1 MLKRFTLL
9 ASSLLAAFSIA
20 AQETTTTASASF
32 ATEDGGKTL
41 VVKGKG
47 DLTTLNMT
55 MNMGKIFTS
64 AASGNVFSD
73 DNGTSVTEGSAY
85 NSSNTY
91 YVSSYTYSPTSVTVP
106 TAWTVPFGNVTTT
119 NKWME
124 DKLVNLYSGYYASWD
139 NTIVLNSKVTTE
151 SSIDLTSAN
160 AENYPNNSKYF
171 IYTGEEFTGEKKI
184 AVSDLETENVT
195 WLTLEQLKEY
205 YTTETKYAISQD
217 NIFVSTDGGKT
228 FVAKPKSEN
237 TNTPD
242 YTYNTG
248 EVFYKRSVIYV
259 AIEDNTTYFETNSS
273 YITDKNETNSFVNL
287 LNAKIL
293 EDATVTSGI
302 VTNTFETVRFVNEDS
317 STPLIINDDIVQ
329 AILFPTKDWGS
340 NIIGKEKN
348 NSIVTLDLGQATIE
362 NLTSNAF
369 IKNGN
374 NQLANMAN
382 LTLPL
387 TKTTSVYSESS
398 KKYEDKMVLPT
409 GVLEHYSNYTPGEG
423 QANLVTVTIPEGYDR
438 LAKEAF
444 YNNAQITTFNLP
456 SSLKLIGESAFE
468 NCNAMTSITLNDGL
482 ENIGKRAFVGTN
494 LTEISFPHSLR
505 IINDAAFADLK
516 DIKDLK
522 FNAGLYYI
530 GNTAFGLNSAIT
542 LNTIQI
548 PASVKFIGACAFYGR
563 EYQDVY
569 FLGENAPIMPMGGSV
584 YINNADGGNTAFPA
598 NTLMGNNGFHP
609 GTIGQMPT
617 ATNMMD
623 DANNGYANRE
633 NYKNQG
639 YYFAILHFP
648 TGLTDEQRAKY
659 TDITRVYKTHRDEND
674 KFYYAQSSGNPDS
687 YDTVGSETTSLSF
700 GGLTANTKVCYG
712 YEDTYLGS
720 QYIWPSQEQWNRSY
734 VVNSL
739 GYNWDGKTEYRTTL
753 TDEDKQVLEYAGYKL
768 ATKEH
773 PSTEPGYYTEDYLQ
787 MIAHMGTRQFVLTNA
802 DTKKDEKPEEEP
814 VYPIS
819 MKGSNWWT
827 ICVPFSMTKAQV
839 DKVFGTGTHVCRFSS
854 VSRTIDG
861 NGNKSIT
868 LRFQNDVYA
877 TKWTRDASS
886 LAYTK
891 NEGVTP
897 DNDDIVIYS
906 HEAYMIYPTK
916 SNEDA
921 NGMYNIQDY
930 KLETGSPLPTIIKA
944 NAKETAEGAD
954 HTEYRFVGNYVTEVS
969 TGTAT
974 NADAGVA
981 TAAYETVTI
990 PQYSYIYAK
999 KKNDTAHKFWFF
1011 TGTQMAWSPNKCVVQ
1026 ATDRDGGAQDY
1037 SNFFGG
1043 NANSTKVTQMSLFGE
1058 ETDGGTT
1065 GINEEI
1071 TIIAGEGD
1079 NTQRVYN
1086 LNGQMIGGNNAKP
1099 KGIYI
1104 KGGKKFMV
1112 K

>member
-20 AQETTTTASASF
+20 AQETTPASASF
-32 ATEDGGKTL
+32 YTDNEGKTL
-41 VVKGKG
+41 VVTGKG
-47 DLTTLNMT
+47 DLTTLT
-55 MNMGKIFTS
+55 TSITTTVFTNT
-64 AASGNVFSD
+64 AVGNVFVK
-73 DNGTSVTEGSAY
+73 NGETYVSVTQGSDFSSSETY
-85 NSSNTY
+85 YQENIGEKKEIENTVENPFLSNTT
-91 YVSSYTYSPTSVTVP
+91 YV
-106 TAWTVPFGNVTTT
+106 
-119 NKWME
+119 
-124 DKLVNLYSGYYASWD
+124 
-139 NTIVLNSKVTTE
+139 TE
-151 SSIDLTSAN
+151 SSVVTSWNATKLSEQPLYSCTLNSNPGWIDNPTLVHADAEYKEDGVYAVEATSKDFNLKFWVDGTNDKLYRQIQGDELN
-160 AENYPNNSKYF
+160 AYLIIS
-171 IYTGEEFTGEKKI
+171 TEFTAAKTI
-184 AVSDLETENVT
+184 
-195 WLTLEQLKEY
+195 
-205 YTTETKYAISQD
+205 YA
-217 NIFVSTDGGKT
+217 STDGTNFTKIEAGSTAEYNPNATYYTVASST
-228 FVAKPKSEN
+228 FSAYEN
-237 TNTPD
+237 TSTFSTN
-242 YTYNTG
+242 
-248 EVFYKRSVIYV
+248 RW
-259 AIEDNTTYFETNSS
+259 IEDKTSEE
-273 YITDKNETNSFVNL
+273 KSFVDL
-287 LNAKIL
+287 LNDKIL
-293 EDATVTSGI
+293 EGAEADANNGVT
-302 VTNTFETVRFVNEDS
+302 TNFETVRFENEDS
-317 STPLIINDDIVQ
+317 STPLFINDDIVH
-329 AILFPTKDWGS
+329 AILFPTKDS
-340 NIIGKEKN
+340 YKKKN
-348 NSIVTLDLGQATIE
+348 NSIVTLDLGAAT
-362 NLTSNAF
+362 NNDLAAATFKYSYF
-369 IKNGN
+369 LGN
-374 NQLANMAN
+374 MTY

-387 TKTTSVYSESS
+387 TKKTEVLNEKTSTNE
-398 KKYEDKMVLPT
+398 EKMVVP
-409 GVLEHYSNYTPGEG
+409 GDVLKGNEAES
-423 QANLVTVTIPEGYDR
+423 ANLKSVTIPEGYDR
-438 LAKEAF
+438 LGDNAF
-444 YNNAQITTFNLP
+444 IGQKNVETFKLP
-456 SSLKLIGESAFE
+456 STLKLIGNSAFE
-468 NCNAMTSITLNDGL
+468 NCGALTSITLNEGL
-482 ENIGKRAFVGTN
+482 ENIGERAFVGTN
-494 LTEISFPHSLR
+494 LTKISFPHSLR
-505 IINDAAFADLK
+505 IINDAAFADLR
-516 DIKDLK
+516 IEDLK

-530 GNTAFGLNSAIT
+530 GNTAFGLKDGMT
-542 LNTIQI
+542 VKTIEI
-548 PASVKFIGACAFYGR
+548 PASVKYIGPFAFNFR
-563 EYQDVY
+563 EYQDVF
-569 FLGENAPIMPMGGSV
+569 FLGADAPIMP
-584 YINNADGGNTAFPA
+584 IGNSTYNDWTNGTAFSA
-598 NTLMGNNGFHP
+598 HTLMGNNGFD
-609 GTIGQMPT
+609 PT
-617 ATNMMD
+617 DQTQNGNGIKD
-623 DANNGYANRE
+623 DVNSGYANRE
-633 NYKNQG
+633 NYKNHG

-648 TGLTDEQRAKY
+648 TGLEDEKRAKY
-659 TDITRVYKTHRDEND
+659 TDITRVYKHRGDNVG
-674 KFYYAQSSGNPDS
+674 SS
-687 YDTVGSETTSLSF
+687 YDVGQKDKLEF
-700 GGLTANTKVCYG
+700 GGYTAYKTVDYG
-712 YEDTYLGS
+712 YVDTYLGS
-720 QYIWPSQEQWNRSY
+720 QYVWPSQSQWNRSY

-739 GYNWDGKTEYRTTL
+739 GYNWDGVTKYRPTL
-753 TDEDKQVLEYAGYKL
+753 STEDKEVLAYAGYKIGTG
-768 ATKEH
+768 AGE
-773 PSTEPGYYTEDYLQ
+773 YTEDELQ

-827 ICVPFSMTKAQV
+827 ICVPFNMTKAQV
-839 DKVFGTGTHVCRFSS
+839 DEVFGTGTHVCRFSS

-1079 NTQRVYN
+1079 NAQRVYN

>member
-1 MLKRFTLL
+1 M
-9 ASSLLAAFSIA
+9 SIITSIGVW
-20 AQETTTTASASF
+20 AQEGATAPAKFIVS
-32 ATEDGGKTL
+32 DNGKTL
-41 VVKGKG
+41 TVSGKG
-47 DLTTLNMT
+47 DLTTLNIT
-55 MNMGKIFTS
+55 MNMGKIFTNV
-64 AASGNVFSD
+64 AAGNVFSD
-73 DNGTSVTEGSAY
+73 VNGTSVTEGSAY
-85 NSSNTY
+85 NSSSTY
-91 YVSSYTYSPTSVTVP
+91 YKSSYSYTPTTVTVP
-106 TAWTVPFGNVTTT
+106 TAYNSPFGNVTKT
-119 NKWME
+119 NKWIE
-124 DKLVNLYSGYYASWD
+124 GKLANLYTGYYSSW
-139 NTIVLNSKVTTE
+139 NTSIVLQSKVTAE
-151 SSIDLTSAN
+151 SSIDLTSIDAT
-160 AENYPNNSKYF
+160 NYPNNSKYF
-171 IYTGEEFTGEKKI
+171 IYTGAEFTGDKTI
-184 AVSDLETENVT
+184 AVSDLQTENVT
-195 WLTLEQLKEY
+195 WLTLEQLKEC
-205 YTTETKYAISQD
+205 YTTETKYYITED
-217 NIFVSTDGGKT
+217 NIFVSTDGGNT
-228 FVAKPKSEN
+228 FDARPNSWTDE
-237 TNTPD
+237 

-248 EVFYKRSVIYV
+248 EVFYKRSVTYV

-293 EDATVTSGI
+293 EDATVTSGS

-387 TKTTSVYSESS
+387 TKMTSVYSESS

-409 GVLEHYSNYTPGEG
+409 QVLEHYSNYTPGNG
-423 QANLVTVTIPEGYDR
+423 QANLVTVTIPYGYDR
-438 LAKEAF
+438 LADKAF
-444 YNNAQITTFNLP
+444 YSNAQITTFNLP

-468 NCNAMTSITLNDGL
+468 NCGALTSITLNEGL

-516 DIKDLK
+516 DIKELK

-530 GNTAFGLNSAIT
+530 GNSAFALT
-542 LNTIQI
+542 KEMTVKTIEI
-548 PASVKFIGACAFYGR
+548 PASVKYIGPFAFNFR
-563 EYQDVY
+563 QYQDVF
-569 FLGENAPIMPMGGSV
+569 FLGADAPIMP
-584 YINNADGGNTAFPA
+584 IGNSTYSDWKNGTAFPA
-598 NTLMGNNGFHP
+598 HTLMGNNGFQP
-609 GTIGQMPT
+609 GTQGKMPT
-617 ATNMMD
+617 VTDMKD
-623 DANNGYANRE
+623 DANSGYANRE
-633 NYKNQG
+633 NYYTNG
-639 YYFAILHFP
+639 YYFCILHFP

-659 TDITRVYKTHRDEND
+659 TDITRVYKTHRDANGN
-674 KFYYAQSSGNPDS
+674 FYYSRSDGNKDS
-687 YDTVGSETTSLSF
+687 YDEVGSEETSLSF
-700 GGLTANTKVCYG
+700 GGLDASTKVCYG

-720 QYIWPSQEQWNRSY
+720 QYIWPSQEQWKRSY

-739 GYNWDGKTEYRTTL
+739 GYNWNGVTEYRTEL
-753 TDEDKQVLEYAGYKL
+753 SDEDIEVLKYAGYKIGTGEGEY
-768 ATKEH
+768 TKE
-773 PSTEPGYYTEDYLQ
+773 YLQ
-787 MIAHMGTRQFVLTNA
+787 KIAHMGTRQFVLTNA
-802 DTKKDEKPEEEP
+802 DTKKDENPEEEP

-827 ICVPFSMTKAQV
+827 ICVPFNMTKAQV
-839 DKVFGTGTHVCRFSS
+839 DEVFGSGTHVCRFSS
-854 VSRTIDG
+854 VTRTDDG
-861 NGNKSIT
+861 KGNKSIT

-877 TKWTRDASS
+877 TKWTRDAKT
-886 LAYTK
+886 LAYNK
-891 NEGVTP
+891 ESGSP
-897 DNDDIVIYS
+897 ADNDIVIYS

-916 SNEDA
+916 SSEDA
-921 NGMYNIQDY
+921 NGMYNIKDY

-944 NAKETAEGAD
+944 NANETENAD
-954 HTEYRFVGNYVTEVS
+954 QTEYRFVGNYVTEVS

-999 KKNDTAHKFWFF
+999 KKNDAAYKFWFF

-1026 ATDRDGGAQDY
+1026 ATARDGGAQDY

-1043 NANSTKVTQMSLFGE
+1043 NANNSKVSQVSLFGE
-1058 ETDGGTT
+1058 DGTVT
-1065 GINEEI
+1065 EI
-1071 TIIAGEGD
+1071 ENVTIIAGEGE
-1079 NTQRVYN
+1079 NAQIVYN
-1086 LNGQMIGGNNAKP
+1086 LNGQVVSSNGNTDRLAK
-1099 KGIYI
+1099 GVYI

>member
-20 AQETTTTASASF
+20 AQETTSTASASF
-32 ATEDGGKTL
+32 ATGDGGKTL
-41 VVKGKG
+41 IVKGQG
-47 DLTTLNMT
+47 DLTTLNIT
-55 MNMGKIFTS
+55 ATELSFTATGLS
-64 AASGNVFSD
+64 NVKTTNNE
-73 DNGTSVTEGSAY
+73 NGTAATNPY
-85 NSSNTY
+85 NSETPY
-91 YVSSYTYSPTSVTVP
+91 YAKHYVETQVEADALEGETVTYSWTAAGLNLYYTSDYGSTWTQVTSENIVVLDGDWVNG
-106 TAWTVPFGNVTTT
+106 TQYSRYSTNNNVTGRIPLADF
-119 NKWME
+119 K
-124 DKLVNLYSGYYASWD
+124 SGGYY
-139 NTIVLNSKVTTE
+139 NTTI
-151 SSIDLTSAN
+151 
-160 AENYPNNSKYF
+160 
-171 IYTGEEFTGEKKI
+171 TG
-184 AVSDLETENVT
+184 
-195 WLTLEQLKEY
+195 
-205 YTTETKYAISQD
+205 D
-217 NIFVSTDGGKT
+217 NITFNWNASNYYKKT
-228 FVAKPKSEN
+228 EEGYQAM
-237 TNTPD
+237 TQGD
-242 YTYNTG
+242 TYD
-248 EVFYKRSVIYV
+248 S
-259 AIEDNTTYFETNSS
+259 NTTYYKSVFGVVTEAEMQESG
-273 YITDKNETNSFVNL
+273 YLDYVTDSFVNL

-293 EDATVTSGI
+293 EGSKYENNG
-302 VTNTFETVRFVNEDS
+302 VTNTFETVRFENEDS
-317 STPLIINDDIVQ
+317 STPLIINDDIVH
-329 AILFPTKDWGS
+329 AILFPTYDWGS
-340 NIIGKEKN
+340 STNKEKN
-348 NSIVTLDLGQATIE
+348 KSIVTLDLGQATIE
-362 NLTSNAF
+362 TLTSNAF
-369 IKNGN
+369 VRKDNN

-387 TKTTSVYSESS
+387 TKTTSVYNESS
-398 KKYEDKMVLPT
+398 KKNEDKMVLPT
-409 GVLEHYSNYTPGEG
+409 QVLEHYSNYTPGEG
-423 QANLVTVTIPEGYDR
+423 SANLVTVTIPEGYDR
-438 LAKEAF
+438 LAEKAF
-444 YNNAQITTFNLP
+444 YNNAKITTFNLP

-468 NCNAMTSITLNDGL
+468 LCGALTSITLNDGL

-505 IINDAAFADLK
+505 IINDAAFADLR
-516 DIKDLK
+516 IEDLK

-530 GNTAFGLNSAIT
+530 GNTAFGLNNAMK

-598 NTLMGNNGFHP
+598 NTLNGNNGFDA
-609 GTIGQMPT
+609 GTGQAPT
-617 ATNMMD
+617 VTNMMD
-623 DANNGYANRE
+623 DAKNGYANRE
-633 NYKNQG
+633 NYKNNG

-648 TGLTDEQRAKY
+648 TGLTDEKRAKY
-659 TDITRVYKTHRDEND
+659 TDITRVYKTNRVNGI
-674 KFYYAQSSGNPDS
+674 FYYAQSTGNPDS
-687 YDTVGSETTSLSF
+687 YDTVGKETETLKF
-700 GGLTANTKVCYG
+700 GTCTAYTTVDYG

-720 QYIWPSQEQWNRSY
+720 QYIWPSQQQWNRSY
-734 VVNSL
+734 AVNSN
-739 GYNWDGKTEYRTTL
+739 GYNWDGVTKYRPTL
-753 TDEDKQVLEYAGYKL
+753 STEDKEVLAYAGYKL
-768 ATKEH
+768 ATDEH
-773 PSTEPGYYTEDYLQ
+773 PSTEDGYYTEDYLQ

-827 ICVPFSMTKAQV
+827 ICVPFNMTKTQV
-839 DKVFGTGTHVCRFSS
+839 DKVFGEGTHVCRFSS
-854 VSRTIDG
+854 VSRTDDG
-861 NGNKSIT
+861 KGNKSIT

-891 NEGVTP
+891 NEGVIP
-897 DNDDIVIYS
+897 GNDDIVIYS

-916 SNEDA
+916 SSEDA
-921 NGMYNIQDY
+921 NGMYNIKDY

-944 NAKETAEGAD
+944 NADDKTEGAD

-969 TGTAT
+969 TATAT

-981 TAAYETVTI
+981 PADFKEVTI

-1026 ATDRDGGAQDY
+1026 ATKRDGGLTDY
-1037 SNFFGG
+1037 NNFFGG

-1079 NTQRVYN
+1079 NAQRVYN

>member
-20 AQETTTTASASF
+20 AQETTPTASASF
-32 ATEDGGKTL
+32 ATTTGDGGKTL
-41 VVKGKG
+41 VVTGKG
-47 DLTTLNMT
+47 DLTNLYITATDLS
-55 MNMGKIFTS
+55 FTATGLS
-64 AASGNVFSD
+64 NVKTTNYEYGTAATNP
-73 DNGTSVTEGSAY
+73 Y
-85 NSSNTY
+85 NSETTY
-91 YVSSYTYSPTSVTVP
+91 YAKHYVETQVDIDALEGETVTYS
-106 TAWTVPFGNVTTT
+106 WTEAG
-119 NKWME
+119 
-124 DKLVNLYSGYYASWD
+124 LNLYYTSDWGSTWTQVTSESNVVLEGDWVGTTHYSRYSTNNDGTGRIPLADFKSG
-139 NTIVLNSKVTTE
+139 
-151 SSIDLTSAN
+151 
-160 AENYPNNSKYF
+160 
-171 IYTGEEFTGEKKI
+171 G
-184 AVSDLETENVT
+184 
-195 WLTLEQLKEY
+195 Y
-205 YTTETKYAISQD
+205 YTTTI
-217 NIFVSTDGGKT
+217 
-228 FVAKPKSEN
+228 
-237 TNTPD
+237 
-242 YTYNTG
+242 TG
-248 EVFYKRSVIYV
+248 ENITFNGNASNYYKKTEEGYQAMAQNDAYDS
-259 AIEDNTTYFETNSS
+259 NTTYYKSVFGEVTEAEMTESG
-273 YITDKNETNSFVNL
+273 YLEYVTDIFVNI

-293 EDATVTSGI
+293 EGSEYENKG
-302 VTNTFETVRFVNEDS
+302 VTNTFETVRFENEDS
-317 STPLIINDDIVQ
+317 STPLIINDEIVH
-329 AILFPTKDWGS
+329 AILFPTYDWGS
-340 NIIGKEKN
+340 FTNKEKN
-348 NSIVTLDLGQATIE
+348 KSIVTLDLGQATIE

-369 IKNGN
+369 VQKDNN

-387 TKTTSVYSESS
+387 TNTTSVYNESS
-398 KKYEDKMVLPT
+398 KKDEDKMVLPAQ
-409 GVLEHYSNYTPGEG
+409 VLEHYSNYTPDEG
-423 QANLVTVTIPEGYDR
+423 SANLVTVTIPEGYDR
-438 LAKEAF
+438 LGDNAF
-444 YNNAQITTFNLP
+444 KGQNKVEKFILP
-456 SSLKLIGESAFE
+456 SSLKLIGNSAFE
-468 NCNAMTSITLNDGL
+468 LCGALTSITLNDGL
-482 ENIGKRAFVGTN
+482 ENIGERAFVGTN

-505 IINDAAFADLK
+505 IIKDAAFADLN
-516 DIKDLK
+516 IQELK

-530 GNTAFGLNSAIT
+530 GNTAFGLNNAMK

-563 EYQDVY
+563 EYKDVY

-584 YINNADGGNTAFPA
+584 YIKDADKKNTAFPA
-598 NTLMGNNGFHP
+598 NTLNGNNGFNK
-609 GTIGQMPT
+609 GTVGQMPT

-623 DANNGYANRE
+623 DAESGYANRE
-633 NYKNQG
+633 NYHNNG

-648 TGLTDEQRAKY
+648 TGLTDEKRAKY
-659 TDITRVYKTHRDEND
+659 TDITRVYKTHRDKEGN
-674 KFYYAQSSGNPDS
+674 FFYAQSSVNPDS
-687 YDTVGSETTSLSF
+687 YETVGKETDELKF
-700 GGLTANTKVCYG
+700 GTCTASTKVAYG

-720 QYIWPSQEQWNRSY
+720 QYIWPSQQQWNRSY
-734 VVNSL
+734 AVNSN
-739 GYNWDGKTEYRTTL
+739 GYNWDGETKYRPTL
-753 TDEDKQVLEYAGYKL
+753 SDEDKQVLAYAGYVIG
-768 ATKEH
+768 EG
-773 PSTEPGYYTEDYLQ
+773 EGQYTEDYLQ

-827 ICVPFSMTKAQV
+827 ICVPFNMTKAQV
-839 DKVFGTGTHVCRFSS
+839 DKVFGPGTHVCRFSS
-854 VSRTIDG
+854 VSRTDDG
-861 NGNKSIT
+861 KGNKSIT

-891 NEGVTP
+891 NEGVIP
-897 DNDDIVIYS
+897 GNDDIVIYS

-916 SNEDA
+916 SSEDA
-921 NGMYNIQDY
+921 NGMYNIKDY
-930 KLETGSPLPTIIKA
+930 KLETGSPLPTIIQA
-944 NAKETAEGAD
+944 NANDETVGAD

-969 TGTAT
+969 TATAT

-981 TAAYETVTI
+981 TADFKEVTI

-1026 ATDRDGGAQDY
+1026 ATARDGGAQDY

-1079 NTQRVYN
+1079 NAQRVYN

>member
-20 AQETTTTASASF
+20 AQETTPTASASF
-32 ATEDGGKTL
+32 DTTTGDEGKTL
-41 VVKGKG
+41 IVKGKG

-160 AENYPNNSKYF
+160 AENYPNNSRYF

-184 AVSDLETENVT
+184 AVNNLQTEKVT

-259 AIEDNTTYFETNSS
+259 AIEDNKTYFETNSS

-293 EDATVTSGI
+293 EGATVTSGS

-362 NLTSNAF
+362 NLTSYTF
-369 IKNGN
+369 IQKDNG

-387 TKTTSVYSESS
+387 TTKTLVYSESS
-398 KKYEDKMVLPT
+398 KSNEYKMVLPT
-409 GVLEHYSNYTPGEG
+409 QVLEHYSNYTPGEG

-438 LAKEAF
+438 LAEKAF
-444 YNNAQITTFNLP
+444 YNNAKITTFNLP

-468 NCNAMTSITLNDGL
+468 NCGALTSITLNDGL
-482 ENIGKRAFVGTN
+482 ENIGKKAFVGTN

-505 IINDAAFADLK
+505 IINDAAFAGLK
-516 DIKDLK
+516 IIDLK
-522 FNAGLYYI
+522 FNAGLKYI
-530 GNTAFGLNSAIT
+530 GNSAFALT
-542 LNTIQI
+542 EEMTVKTIEI
-548 PASVKFIGACAFYGR
+548 PASVKYIGPFAFNFR
-563 EYQDVY
+563 QYQDVF
-569 FLGENAPIMPMGGSV
+569 FLGADAPIMP
-584 YINNADGGNTAFPA
+584 IGNSAYQTGDAWTNGTAFSA
-598 NTLMGNNGFHP
+598 HTLMGNNGFNS
-609 GTIGQMPT
+609 GTGQAPT
-617 ATNMMD
+617 VTNMMD
-623 DANNGYANRE
+623 DANSGYANRE
-633 NYKNQG
+633 NYKNG
-639 YYFAILHFP
+639 SYYFCILHFP
-648 TGLTDEQRAKY
+648 TGLTDEKRAKY
-659 TDITRVYKTHRDEND
+659 TDITRVYKTHRDAD
-674 KFYYAQSSGNPDS
+674 KIFYFSRSENPDS
-687 YDTVGSETTSLSF
+687 YDNVGKETTSLSF
-700 GGLTANTKVCYG
+700 GGLTASTKVCYG

-734 VVNSL
+734 AVNSN
-739 GYNWDGKTEYRTTL
+739 GYNWDGVTKYRPTL
-753 TDEDKQVLEYAGYKL
+753 SDEDKEVLEYAGYKL

-827 ICVPFSMTKAQV
+827 ICVPFNMTKAQV
-839 DKVFGTGTHVCRFSS
+839 DKVFGEGTHVCRFSS
-854 VSRTIDG
+854 VKRTEDS

-877 TKWTRDASS
+877 TKWTRDAET
-886 LAYTK
+886 LAYK
-891 NEGVTP
+891 KESGSP
-897 DNDDIVIYS
+897 ADNDIVIYS

-944 NAKETAEGAD
+944 NAKETENAD

-1079 NTQRVYN
+1079 NAQRVYN

>member
-1 MLKRFTLL
+1 M
-9 ASSLLAAFSIA
+9 SIITSIGVWA
-20 AQETTTTASASF
+20 EEQVEVTASAKF
-32 ATEDGGKTL
+32 DVKDGGKTL
-41 VVKGKG
+41 IVSGKG
-47 DLTTLNMT
+47 DLTTLNIT
-55 MNMGKIFTS
+55 MNMGKIFTNV
-64 AASGNVFSD
+64 AAGNVFSD

-151 SSIDLTSAN
+151 SSIDLTSIDAT
-160 AENYPNNSKYF
+160 NYPNNSKYF
-171 IYTGEEFTGEKKI
+171 IYTGEEFKGEKKI
-184 AVSDLETENVT
+184 AVDKLQTGNVT

-205 YTTETKYAISQD
+205 YTTETKYYIIEN
-217 NIFVSTDGGKT
+217 NIFVSTDGGNT
-228 FVAKPKSEN
+228 FDARPNSGTE
-237 TNTPD
+237 

-248 EVFYKRSVIYV
+248 EVFYKRSVTYV
-259 AIEDNTTYFETNSS
+259 AIENNTTYFETNSS

-293 EDATVTSGI
+293 ERATVATATG
-302 VTNTFETVRFVNEDS
+302 VTNTFETVRFENVG

-329 AILFPTKDWGS
+329 AILFPTVVWDANTTS
-340 NIIGKEKN
+340 KEKN

-387 TKTTSVYSESS
+387 TKMTSVYSESS

-409 GVLEHYSNYTPGEG
+409 QVLEHYSNYTPGNNG
-423 QANLVTVTIPEGYDR
+423 QANLVTVTIPYGYDR
-438 LAKEAF
+438 LADKAF
-444 YNNAQITTFNLP
+444 YSNAQITTFNLP

-468 NCNAMTSITLNDGL
+468 NCYAMKSITLNDGL
-482 ENIGKRAFVGTN
+482 ENIGKRAFVGTK

-505 IINDAAFADLK
+505 IINDAAFADLR
-516 DIKDLK
+516 IEDLK

-530 GNTAFGLNSAIT
+530 GNTAFGLNNAIT

-563 EYQDVY
+563 EYKDVY

-584 YINNADGGNTAFPA
+584 YINDADKKNTAFPA
-598 NTLMGNNGFHP
+598 NILMGNNGFNK
-609 GTIGQMPT
+609 GTKGKMPT
-617 ATNMMD
+617 VDDMVD
-623 DANNGYANRE
+623 DADSGYANRE
-633 NYKNQG
+633 NYHNNG

-659 TDITRVYKTHRDEND
+659 TDITRVYKTHRDANGN
-674 KFYYAQSSGNPDS
+674 FYYAQSENQDS
-687 YDTVGSETTSLSF
+687 YDTVGSEAETLTF
-700 GGLTANTKVCYG
+700 GACTASTKVAYG

-720 QYIWPSQEQWNRSY
+720 QYIWPSQQQWNRSY
-734 VVNSL
+734 AVNSH
-739 GYNWDGKTEYRTTL
+739 GYNWDGVTPYRTTL
-753 TDEDKQVLEYAGYKL
+753 SEEDKQVLAYAGYKIG
-768 ATKEH
+768 TGEG
-773 PSTEPGYYTEDYLQ
+773 EYTEEYLQ
-787 MIAHMGTRQFVLTNA
+787 KIAHMGTRQFVLTNA
-802 DTKKDEKPEEEP
+802 DTKKDTDTEEEP

-819 MKGSNWWT
+819 VKGSNWWT
-827 ICVPFSMTKAQV
+827 ICVPFNMTKAQV
-839 DKVFGTGTHVCRFSS
+839 DKVFGPNTHVCRFSS
-854 VSRTIDG
+854 VTRTDDG

-877 TKWTRDASS
+877 TKWTRDAKT

-897 DNDDIVIYS
+897 DNEDIVIYS
-906 HEAYMIYPTK
+906 HEAYMIYPTN
-916 SNEDA
+916 SSEDA
-921 NGMYNIQDY
+921 NGMYNIKDY

-944 NAKETAEGAD
+944 NADDKTEGAD

-999 KKNDTAHKFWFF
+999 KKNDAAYKFWFF
-1011 TGTQMAWSPNKCVVQ
+1011 TGEKMAWSPNKCVVQ
-1026 ATDRDGGAQDY
+1026 ATARDGGAKDY
-1037 SNFFGG
+1037 KNFFGG
-1043 NANSTKVTQMSLFGE
+1043 NANNSKVSQVSLFGE
-1058 ETDGGTT
+1058 DGTVT
-1065 GINEEI
+1065 EI
-1071 TIIAGEGD
+1071 ENVTIIAGEGE
-1079 NTQRVYN
+1079 NAQIVYN
-1086 LNGQMIGGNNAKP
+1086 LNGQVVSSNGNTDRLAK
-1099 KGIYI
+1099 GVYI

>member
-32 ATEDGGKTL
+32 TTEDGGKTL

-47 DLTTLNMT
+47 DLTTLT
-55 MNMGKIFTS
+55 TSITTTVFTNT
-64 AASGNVFSD
+64 AVGNVFVK
-73 DNGTSVTEGSAY
+73 NGESYASVTQGSDF
-85 NSSNTY
+85 SSSETY
-91 YVSSYTYSPTSVTVP
+91 Y
-106 TAWTVPFGNVTTT
+106 
-119 NKWME
+119 K
-124 DKLVNLYSGYYASWD
+124 
-139 NTIVLNSKVTTE
+139 
-151 SSIDLTSAN
+151 
-160 AENYPNNSKYF
+160 EN
-171 IYTGEEFTGEKKI
+171 IGEK
-184 AVSDLETENVT
+184 TE
-195 WLTLEQLKEY
+195 
-205 YTTETKYAISQD
+205 I
-217 NIFVSTDGGKT
+217 
-228 FVAKPKSEN
+228 EN
-237 TNTPD
+237 TDENP
-242 YTYNTG
+242 
-248 EVFYKRSVIYV
+248 FLS
-259 AIEDNTTYFETNSS
+259 NTTYVTSSSVITSWNETKLNQTPLYSCTINSS
-273 YITDKNETNSFVNL
+273 GDKFKWINEPTLVNAANHTYNADLVYAVEATSVNYNLRFWVNGSTNDKYYLQVTGDELNAYLNKYTEFTAAKTIYASTDDTNFTKIEAGSKAVYNPSAKYYTAESSNYSAYENTSTLFNTNRWVEDKTSEEKAFKDL

-293 EDATVTSGI
+293 EGADKNNG
-302 VTNTFETVRFVNEDS
+302 VTNTFKKVRFVNEDS
-317 STPLIINDDIVQ
+317 SKPLIINDDIVH
-329 AILFPTKDWGS
+329 AILFPTVVW
-340 NIIGKEKN
+340 NANTTGKVKN
-348 NSIVTLDLGQATIE
+348 NSIETLDLGEATIE
-362 NLTSNAF
+362 NLTSDAF
-369 IKNGN
+369 FRKDYG
-374 NQLANMAN
+374 NQLANMTN

-387 TKTTSVYSESS
+387 TKKTSVYSESS
-398 KKYEDKMVLPT
+398 EREEEKMVLPQ
-409 GVLEHYSNYTPGEG
+409 VLEHYSNYTPGEG
-423 QANLVTVTIPEGYDR
+423 SANLVTVTIPEGYDR
-438 LAKEAF
+438 LGDNAF
-444 YNNAQITTFNLP
+444 NGQNKVETFNLP
-456 SSLKLIGESAFE
+456 STLKLIGESAFE
-468 NCNAMTSITLNDGL
+468 NCGALTSITLNEGL

-584 YINNADGGNTAFPA
+584 YINNADSGNTAFPA
-598 NTLMGNNGFHP
+598 NTLNGNNGFHP
-609 GTIGQMPT
+609 GTGQAPT
-617 ATNMMD
+617 ATDMMD
-623 DANNGYANRE
+623 DAKNGYANRE

-659 TDITRVYKTHRDEND
+659 TDITRVYKTHRDAKGN
-674 KFYYAQSSGNPDS
+674 FYYAQSSENPDS
-687 YDTVGSETTSLSF
+687 YDTVGKETKELKF
-700 GGLTANTKVCYG
+700 GTCTAYKTVDYG

-720 QYIWPSQEQWNRSY
+720 QYIWPSQQQWNRSY
-734 VVNSL
+734 AVNSN
-739 GYNWDGKTEYRTTL
+739 GYNWDGVTPYRPTL
-753 TDEDKQVLEYAGYKL
+753 SEEDIEVLAYAGYKL
-768 ATKEH
+768 ATDDH
-773 PSTEPGYYTEDYLQ
+773 PSTEDGYYTMDDLQ
-787 MIAHMGTRQFVLTNA
+787 KIAHMGTRQFVLTNA
-802 DTKKDEKPEEEP
+802 DTKKDENPEEEP

-1079 NTQRVYN
+1079 NAQRVYN